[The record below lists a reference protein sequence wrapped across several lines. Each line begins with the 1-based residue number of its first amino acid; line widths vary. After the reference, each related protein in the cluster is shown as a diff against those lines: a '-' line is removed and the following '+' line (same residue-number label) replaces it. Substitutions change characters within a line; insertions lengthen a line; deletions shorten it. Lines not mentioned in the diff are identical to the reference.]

1 VSASKSPKFKESMG
15 PTDPKSSNTA
25 SNPANPRRRSN
36 AAVTI
41 RDVAE
46 RSGFSSATVS
56 IVLNNAPLAR
66 YIPDTTKTKIQR
78 AASQL
83 GYRPNLFAR
92 SLRSRRS
99 HTVGVMVFDMTD
111 PYCTLVLRGIE
122 NCLYESN
129 FLPILTDVHNERTRF
144 ERYLEMLLDRR
155 IEGLVVLANWLFLDI
170 NVLADLEK
178 SNIPTAIVGRE
189 LKNDSVSSV
198 IVDNTVGAHA
208 ALQHLYSLGHRK
220 IAFIRGP
227 RQLSDTAPRW
237 RVVRSLARELDLK
250 IDPRLVVDLP
260 ESRDPFSSFEDGY
273 KLTEELLHRRVPFTA
288 LMAFDD
294 MTAFGAIRALAKA
307 GVRVPE
313 QCSVIGFDD
322 VAPASLYCPSLST
335 IRQPMEAMGA
345 AAATIVVEAISAGL
359 EKKAPRVVHRRV
371 APELIVRESTRS
383 LK

>member
-1 VSASKSPKFKESMG
+1 MESADSK
-15 PTDPKSSNTA
+15 PTRNASSAKSRRA
-25 SNPANPRRRSN
+25 SISDSSRKRTQP

-66 YIPDTTKTKIQR
+66 YIPDTTKGRIQR

-92 SLRSRRS
+92 SLRSQRS
-99 HTVGVMVFDMTD
+99 HTVGIMVFDMTD
-111 PYCTLVLRGIE
+111 PYCTLVLRGME
-122 NCLYESN
+122 NALYQSS
-129 FLPILTDVHNERTRF
+129 FLPILTDVHNERSRF

-170 NVLADLEK
+170 NVLADIEK
-178 SNIPTAIVGRE
+178 SKIPTAIVGCE
-189 LKNDSVSSV
+189 LKNDHISSL
-198 IVDNTVGAHA
+198 IVDNAQGARA
-208 ALQHLYSLGHRK
+208 ALGHLLSLGHRK

-227 RQLSDTAPRW
+227 RQLSDTEPRW
-237 RVVRSLARELDLK
+237 RGVRAVAREHDLP
-250 IDPRLVVDLP
+250 IDPKLIVDLP
-260 ESRDPFSSFEDGY
+260 ESRDPFSSFEDGF
-273 KLTEELLHRRVPFTA
+273 KLTEELLHRRRPFTA

-322 VAPASLYCPSLST
+322 VAPAALYCPALTT
-335 IRQPMEAMGA
+335 IRQPMETMGSA
-345 AAATIVVEAISAGL
+345 AAAIVVEAINAGL
-359 EKKAPRVVHRRV
+359 EKKPARAIHRKV
-371 APELIVRESTRS
+371 IPDLIVRESTRS